1 MKKRMK
7 TILLLILAMSL
18 IIMQWG
24 CQNNKEEKNSSSS
37 NSASEEKTEDEVEEE
52 TKDSEENKE
61 PEEEQES
68 DDSGQ
73 SEEAEEPKE
82 NESEQEVENKPDIN
96 EMDYYQETLNSYSNS
111 GQDSLYAL
119 YDLDSDGIEELIV
132 STGTCEADWRND
144 VYTIENDTV
153 KSMGSFENTATLY
166 KENDGNGIYAIY
178 QHMDAEVVRQITKDG
193 RQLGITVLSDGTE
206 SSEEIYDSNKN
217 EIPWNETATLTT
229 VTADSEE
236 AVTPE
241 ERKEFFRGRAD
252 YYTNFNTYLI
262 VKISV
267 WEDSEEYDGE
277 LLVAKETRQD
287 PDYGAASSYYLR
299 YDSNETATII
309 DAKKGV
315 VVERG
320 TIEFYNGSIYINWDT
335 GTLTG
340 EYTEGR
346 P

>member
-1 MKKRMK
+1 MEKRMRR
-7 TILLLILAMSL
+7 ILLLTLALSL
-18 IIMQWG
+18 TTLQWG
-24 CQNNKEEKNSSSS
+24 CQNKERKNSSSS
-37 NSASEEKTEDEVEEE
+37 NSVSEEKAEDEAEEE
-52 TKDSEENKE
+52 IEDSEEKKA

-68 DDSGQ
+68 DDSEQ
-73 SEEAEEPKE
+73 LEEAEAPKE
-82 NESEQEVENKPDIN
+82 DEEEQEVETRPDIN

-144 VYTIENDTV
+144 IYTIENDMV

-166 KENDGNGIYAIY
+166 KANDGNGIYAIY
-178 QHMDAEVVRQITKDG
+178 QHMDVEVVRQITKDG
-193 RQLGITVLSDGTE
+193 HQLGITVLSDGTE
-206 SSEEIYDSNKN
+206 SSEKIYDSNKN
-217 EIPWNETATLTT
+217 EIPWNETATLMTAT
-229 VTADSEE
+229 VDSEE
-236 AVTPE
+236 AITSE

-252 YYTNFNTYLI
+252 YYTNDEYLI
-262 VKISV
+262 VKISA
-267 WEDSEEYDGE
+267 WEDSDEYDGE
-277 LLVAKETRQD
+277 LLVAKETRQA

-320 TIEFYNGSIYINWDT
+320 TVEFYNGSIYINWDT

-346 P
+346 S

>member
-1 MKKRMK
+1 MKKRMRR
-7 TILLLILAMSL
+7 ILLLTLALSL
-18 IIMQWG
+18 TTLQWG
-24 CQNNKEEKNSSSS
+24 CQNKERKNSSSS
-37 NSASEEKTEDEVEEE
+37 NSVSEEKAEDEAEEE
-52 TKDSEENKE
+52 TEDSEEKKA

-68 DDSGQ
+68 ANSEQ
-73 SEEAEEPKE
+73 LEEAEAPKE
-82 NESEQEVENKPDIN
+82 DEAEQEVETRPDIN

-144 VYTIENDTV
+144 IYTIENDMV

-166 KENDGNGIYAIY
+166 KANDGNGIYAIY
-178 QHMDAEVVRQITKDG
+178 QHMDVEVVRQITKDG

-217 EIPWNETATLTT
+217 EISWNETATLTT
-229 VTADSEE
+229 ATVDSEE
-236 AVTPE
+236 AITPE

-252 YYTNFNTYLI
+252 YYTNDEYLI
-262 VKISV
+262 VKISA

-277 LLVAKETRQD
+277 LLVAKETRQA

-320 TIEFYNGSIYINWDT
+320 TVEFYNGSIYINWDT

>member
-1 MKKRMK
+1 MKKRMRR
-7 TILLLILAMSL
+7 ILLLTLALSL
-18 IIMQWG
+18 TTLQWG
-24 CQNNKEEKNSSSS
+24 CQNKEEKNSSSS
-37 NSASEEKTEDEVEEE
+37 NSVSEEKAEDEAEEKTED
-52 TKDSEENKE
+52 SEEKKA

-68 DDSGQ
+68 DDSEQ
-73 SEEAEEPKE
+73 LEEAEAPKE
-82 NESEQEVENKPDIN
+82 DEAEQEVETRPDIN

-144 VYTIENDTV
+144 IYTIENDMV

-166 KENDGNGIYAIY
+166 KANDGNGIYAIY

-217 EIPWNETATLTT
+217 EIPWNETAALTT
-229 VTADSEE
+229 ATVGSEE
-236 AVTPE
+236 AITSE

-252 YYTNFNTYLI
+252 YYTNDKKKNI
-262 VKISV
+262 KISA
-267 WEDSEEYDGE
+267 WEDSDEYDGE
-277 LLVAKETRQD
+277 LLVAKETRQA

-320 TIEFYNGSIYINWDT
+320 TVEFYNGSIYINWDT

>member
-1 MKKRMK
+1 MKKRMRR
-7 TILLLILAMSL
+7 ILLLTLALSL
-18 IIMQWG
+18 TTLQWG
-24 CQNNKEEKNSSSS
+24 CQNKEEKNSSSS
-37 NSASEEKTEDEVEEE
+37 NSVSEEKAEDEAEEKTED
-52 TKDSEENKE
+52 SEEKKA

-68 DDSGQ
+68 DDSEQ
-73 SEEAEEPKE
+73 SEEAEVPKE
-82 NESEQEVENKPDIN
+82 DEAEQEVETRPDN

-144 VYTIENDTV
+144 IYTIENDMV

-166 KENDGNGIYAIY
+166 KANDGNGIYAIY

-217 EIPWNETATLTT
+217 EIPWNEMAALTTAT
-229 VTADSEE
+229 VDSEE
-236 AVTPE
+236 AITPE

-252 YYTNFNTYLI
+252 YYTNDEYLI
-262 VKISV
+262 VKISA

-277 LLVAKETRQD
+277 LLVAKGARQA

-340 EYTEGR
+340 EYTEGC

>member
-1 MKKRMK
+1 MKKRMRR
-7 TILLLILAMSL
+7 ILLLTLAL
-18 IIMQWG
+18 FLTTLQWG
-24 CQNNKEEKNSSSS
+24 CQNKEEKNSSSS
-37 NSASEEKTEDEVEEE
+37 NSVSEEKAEDEAEEKTED
-52 TKDSEENKE
+52 SEEKKA

-68 DDSGQ
+68 DDS
-73 SEEAEEPKE
+73 
-82 NESEQEVENKPDIN
+82 EQEVETRPDIN

-144 VYTIENDTV
+144 IYTIENDMV

-166 KENDGNGIYAIY
+166 KANDGNGIYAIY

-217 EIPWNETATLTT
+217 EIPWNETAALTT
-229 VTADSEE
+229 ATVGSEE
-236 AVTPE
+236 AITSE

-252 YYTNFNTYLI
+252 YYTNDEYLI
-262 VKISV
+262 VKISA
-267 WEDSEEYDGE
+267 WEDSDEYDGE
-277 LLVAKETRQD
+277 LLVAKETRQA

-320 TIEFYNGSIYINWDT
+320 TVEFYNGSIYINWDT

>member
-1 MKKRMK
+1 MKKRMRR
-7 TILLLILAMSL
+7 ILLLTLALSL
-18 IIMQWG
+18 TTLQWG
-24 CQNNKEEKNSSSS
+24 CQNKEEKNSSSS
-37 NSASEEKTEDEVEEE
+37 NSVSEEKAEDEAEEKTED
-52 TKDSEENKE
+52 SEEKKA

-68 DDSGQ
+68 DDLEQ
-73 SEEAEEPKE
+73 SEEAEAPKE
-82 NESEQEVENKPDIN
+82 EEAEQEVETRPDIN

-144 VYTIENDTV
+144 IYTIENDMV

-166 KENDGNGIYAIY
+166 KANDGNGIYAIY

-193 RQLGITVLSDGTE
+193 RQLGITILSDGTE

-217 EIPWNETATLTT
+217 EIPWNEMAALTTAT
-229 VTADSEE
+229 AGSEE
-236 AVTPE
+236 AITPE

-252 YYTNFNTYLI
+252 YYTDFNTYLI
-262 VKISV
+262 VKISA

-277 LLVAKETRQD
+277 LLVAKGTRQA

-320 TIEFYNGSIYINWDT
+320 TVEFYNGSIYINWDT

-340 EYTEGR
+340 EYTEGC

>member
-1 MKKRMK
+1 MKKRMRR
-7 TILLLILAMSL
+7 ILLLTLALSL
-18 IIMQWG
+18 TTLQWG
-24 CQNNKEEKNSSSS
+24 CQNKERKNSSSS
-37 NSASEEKTEDEVEEE
+37 NSVSEEKAEDEAEEE
-52 TKDSEENKE
+52 IEDSEEKKA

-68 DDSGQ
+68 DDSEQ
-73 SEEAEEPKE
+73 LEEAEAPKE
-82 NESEQEVENKPDIN
+82 DEEEQEVETRPDIN

-144 VYTIENDTV
+144 IYTIENDMV

-166 KENDGNGIYAIY
+166 KANDGNGIYAIY
-178 QHMDAEVVRQITKDG
+178 QHMDVEVVRQITKDG
-193 RQLGITVLSDGTE
+193 HQLGITVLSDGTE
-206 SSEEIYDSNKN
+206 SSEKIYDSNKN
-217 EIPWNETATLTT
+217 EIPWNETATLMTAT
-229 VTADSEE
+229 VDSEE
-236 AVTPE
+236 AITPE

-252 YYTNFNTYLI
+252 YYTNDEYLI
-262 VKISV
+262 VKISA

-277 LLVAKETRQD
+277 LLVAKGTRQA

-340 EYTEGR
+340 EYTEGC

>member
-1 MKKRMK
+1 MKKRMRR
-7 TILLLILAMSL
+7 ILLLTLALSL
-18 IIMQWG
+18 TTLQWG
-24 CQNNKEEKNSSSS
+24 CQNKEEKNSSSS
-37 NSASEEKTEDEVEEE
+37 NSVSEEKAEDEAEEKTED
-52 TKDSEENKE
+52 SEEKKA

-68 DDSGQ
+68 DDSEQ
-73 SEEAEEPKE
+73 LEEAEVSKE
-82 NESEQEVENKPDIN
+82 DEAEQEVETRPDIN
-96 EMDYYQETLNSYSNS
+96 EMDYYQDTLNSYSNS

-144 VYTIENDTV
+144 IYTIENDMV

-166 KENDGNGIYAIY
+166 KANDGNGIYAIY

-217 EIPWNETATLTT
+217 EIPWNEMAALTTAT
-229 VTADSEE
+229 VGSEE
-236 AVTPE
+236 TITPE
-241 ERKEFFRGRAD
+241 ERKEFFRERAD
-252 YYTNFNTYLI
+252 YYTNDEYLI
-262 VKISV
+262 VKISA
-267 WEDSEEYDGE
+267 WEDSDEYDGE
-277 LLVAKETRQD
+277 LLVAKETRQA

-320 TIEFYNGSIYINWDT
+320 TVEFYNGSIYINWDT

>member
-1 MKKRMK
+1 MKKRMRR
-7 TILLLILAMSL
+7 ILLLTLALSL
-18 IIMQWG
+18 TTLQWG
-24 CQNNKEEKNSSSS
+24 CQNKERKNSSSS
-37 NSASEEKTEDEVEEE
+37 NSVSEEKAEDEAEEE
-52 TKDSEENKE
+52 TEDSEEKKA

-68 DDSGQ
+68 ANSEQ
-73 SEEAEEPKE
+73 LEEAEAPKE
-82 NESEQEVENKPDIN
+82 DEAEQEVETRPDIN

-111 GQDSLYAL
+111 GQNSLYAL

-144 VYTIENDTV
+144 IYTIENDMV

-166 KENDGNGIYAIY
+166 KANDGNGIYAIY
-178 QHMDAEVVRQITKDG
+178 QHMDVEVVRQITKDG

-217 EIPWNETATLTT
+217 EISWNETATLTT
-229 VTADSEE
+229 ATVDSEE
-236 AVTPE
+236 AITPE

-252 YYTNFNTYLI
+252 YYTNDEYLI
-262 VKISV
+262 VKISA

-277 LLVAKETRQD
+277 LLVAKETRQA
-287 PDYGAASSYYLR
+287 PDYGAASYYLR

-320 TIEFYNGSIYINWDT
+320 TVEFYNGSIYINWDT

>member
-1 MKKRMK
+1 MKKRMRR
-7 TILLLILAMSL
+7 ILLLTLALSL
-18 IIMQWG
+18 TTLQWG
-24 CQNNKEEKNSSSS
+24 CQNKEEKNSSSS
-37 NSASEEKTEDEVEEE
+37 NSVSEEKAEDEAEEKTED
-52 TKDSEENKE
+52 SEEKKA

-68 DDSGQ
+68 DDSEQ
-73 SEEAEEPKE
+73 LEEAEAPKE
-82 NESEQEVENKPDIN
+82 DEAEQEVETRPDIN
-96 EMDYYQETLNSYSNS
+96 EMDYYQEILNSYSNS

-144 VYTIENDTV
+144 IYTIENDMV

-166 KENDGNGIYAIY
+166 KANDGNGIYAIY

-217 EIPWNETATLTT
+217 EIPWNETAALTT
-229 VTADSEE
+229 ATVSSEE
-236 AVTPE
+236 AITSE

-252 YYTNFNTYLI
+252 YYTNDEYLI
-262 VKISV
+262 VKISA
-267 WEDSEEYDGE
+267 WEDSDEYDGE
-277 LLVAKETRQD
+277 LLVAKETRQA

-320 TIEFYNGSIYINWDT
+320 TVEFYNGSIYINWDT

>member
-1 MKKRMK
+1 MKKRMRR
-7 TILLLILAMSL
+7 ILLLTLALSL
-18 IIMQWG
+18 TTLQWG
-24 CQNNKEEKNSSSS
+24 CQNKEEKNSSSS
-37 NSASEEKTEDEVEEE
+37 NSVSEEKAEDEAEEKTED
-52 TKDSEENKE
+52 SEEKKA

-68 DDSGQ
+68 DDSEQ
-73 SEEAEEPKE
+73 LEEAEAPKE
-82 NESEQEVENKPDIN
+82 DEAEQEVETRPDIN

-144 VYTIENDTV
+144 IYTIENDMV

-166 KENDGNGIYAIY
+166 KANDGNGIYAIY

-217 EIPWNETATLTT
+217 EIPWNETAALTT
-229 VTADSEE
+229 ATVGSEE
-236 AVTPE
+236 AIISE

-252 YYTNFNTYLI
+252 YYTNDEYLI
-262 VKISV
+262 VKISA
-267 WEDSEEYDGE
+267 WEDSDEYDGE
-277 LLVAKETRQD
+277 LLVAKETRQA
-287 PDYGAASSYYLR
+287 PDYGVASSYYLR

-320 TIEFYNGSIYINWDT
+320 TVEFYNGSIYINWDT